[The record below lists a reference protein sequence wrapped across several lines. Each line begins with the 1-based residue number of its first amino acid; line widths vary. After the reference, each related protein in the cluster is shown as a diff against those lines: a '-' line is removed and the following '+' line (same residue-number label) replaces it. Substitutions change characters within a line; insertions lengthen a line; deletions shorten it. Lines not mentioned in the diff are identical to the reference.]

1 MNLIEKR
8 DSIERQCEYLE
19 RMARFARHQLKNFD
33 ERMED
38 AKEAEAAGLVCTV
51 TYKHRG
57 ANIHLLRASEDVDR
71 IWGLSDQVK
80 EGLTDKVE
88 PVYPDDGPCNITL
101 YRAPC
106 LMEDEGR
113 HFESG
118 VFTHWG
124 HAREIL
130 DVLTDNGT
138 GYFRYSNYYYVSK
151 DTPPLDWPMAC
162 VRGVT
167 PTRVC

>member
-8 DSIERQCEYLE
+8 DRIERQCEYLE
-19 RMARFARHQLKNFD
+19 RIAGFARRQLMNFD
-33 ERMED
+33 DRMAD
-38 AKEAEAAGLVCTV
+38 AKEAEAAGLECTAI
-51 TYKHRG
+51 YKRRG
-57 ANIHLLRASEDVDR
+57 AGIHLLRASEDVDHV
-71 IWGLSDQVK
+71 WGLSDQVK
-80 EGLTDKVE
+80 EGLTNDK

-113 HFESG
+113 HFEEG

-130 DVLTDNGT
+130 NVLTDNGT
-138 GYFRYSNYYYVSK
+138 GYFRYSNYYYVS
-151 DTPPLDWPMAC
+151 DSTPPLYWPMAC

-167 PTRVC
+167 PTRIA

>member
-8 DSIERQCEYLE
+8 DRIERQCEYLE
-19 RMARFARHQLKNFD
+19 RIAGFARRQLMNFD
-33 ERMED
+33 DRMAD
-38 AKEAEAAGLVCTV
+38 AKEAEAAGLECTAI
-51 TYKHRG
+51 YKRRG
-57 ANIHLLRASEDVDR
+57 AGIHLLRASEDVDHV
-71 IWGLSDQVK
+71 WGLSDQVK
-80 EGLTDKVE
+80 EGLTNDK

-113 HFESG
+113 HFEEG

-130 DVLTDNGT
+130 NVLTDNGT

-151 DTPPLDWPMAC
+151 DMPPLDWPMAC

-167 PTRVC
+167 PTRIA